1 MFMQQQEWQA
11 DEERAFR
18 DDQARAEEQKNDYA
32 TEKAEI
38 DAVLNQFIG
47 LT

>member
-11 DEERAFR
+11 DEERAFT

-38 DAVLNQFIG
+38 DTALNNFNG
-47 LT
+47 L